1 MVTALHLGVGE
12 AKYSV
17 LVLERRSGVRTGVN
31 GDKVDKVRVQQ
42 CLIPW
47 EAEHHHS
54 EIQER
59 RPAGKGSLPT
69 ERNMSGR
76 GSSNG
81 AETRDTLPTRDV
93 PATPPAST
101 DPSAGPIRRVVR
113 ITNPLGLHHRAADR
127 FSRAARRFACRV
139 TIHNGDLA
147 ADGKNIW
154 DLLGLVVLP
163 DQEVI
168 LETEGPDAH
177 HALEELATILGAPN
191 GEDYT
196 I

>member
-1 MVTALHLGVGE
+1 M
-12 AKYSV
+12 
-17 LVLERRSGVRTGVN
+17 N
-31 GDKVDKVRVQQ
+31 G
-42 CLIPW
+42 
-47 EAEHHHS
+47 
-54 EIQER
+54 
-59 RPAGKGSLPT
+59 G
-69 ERNMSGR
+69 

-81 AETRDTLPTRDV
+81 TGTPNTLPTKDGLVV
-93 PATPPAST
+93 PPSAA
-101 DPSAGPIRRVVR
+101 DPSTGPISRVVR

-127 FSRAARRFACRV
+127 FSRAARRFPCRV
-139 TIHNGDLA
+139 TVRNGELA

-177 HALEELATILGAPN
+177 RALEELAAILGAPN